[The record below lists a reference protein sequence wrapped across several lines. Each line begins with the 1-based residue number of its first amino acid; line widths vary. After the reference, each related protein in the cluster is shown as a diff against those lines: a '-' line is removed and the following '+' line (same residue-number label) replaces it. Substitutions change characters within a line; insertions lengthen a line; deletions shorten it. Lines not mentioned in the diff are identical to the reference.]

1 MTRDRLVVVSVIV
14 LLTGLAAWALWPRP
28 SVQIDIAT
36 GGVATVGGRPLPET
50 LFVAARGRQTVV
62 RVVNADTV
70 PHALALFTAA
80 PGSTME
86 YTISTPG
93 TYGGTCSTH
102 PSGNLVYVVR

>member
-1 MTRDRLVVVSVIV
+1 
-14 LLTGLAAWALWPRP
+14 
-28 SVQIDIAT
+28 
-36 GGVATVGGRPLPET
+36 
-50 LFVAARGRQTVV
+50 VV

-80 PGSTME
+80 PGSTMD